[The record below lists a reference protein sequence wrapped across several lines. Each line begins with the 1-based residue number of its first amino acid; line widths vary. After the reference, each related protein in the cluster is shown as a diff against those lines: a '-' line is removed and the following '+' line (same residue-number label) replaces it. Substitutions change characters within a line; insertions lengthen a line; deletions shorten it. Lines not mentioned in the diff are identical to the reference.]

1 MNKLL
6 LVCLLVFAPISIAS
20 SDLKIAVIDLSKA
33 FDQYYKTKDD
43 NDHLQEKVA
52 TYKKE
57 VQDSMTDFQQM
68 QDEAKKLY
76 DAANDPT
83 LSQAARD
90 DKKKALD
97 AKNQDLITMRNKIQ
111 EMDNE
116 RSQELKEEQMRLH
129 QQIVTEICKV
139 ISDYAAPQG
148 YDLVIDKSSAS
159 ASSGSSIFLYNS
171 SKLIDITAD
180 IVTLLNKTAPVGAGA
195 GSSGAAPASLVPAN
209 H

>member
-20 SDLKIAVIDLSKA
+20 ADLKIAVVDLNKA
-33 FDQYYKTKDD
+33 FDAYYKTKDD
-43 NDHLQEKVA
+43 SVRLNEKVA

-90 DKKKALD
+90 DKKKAFD
-97 AKNQDLITMRNKIQ
+97 AKNQDLITLRNKIQ
-111 EMDNE
+111 EMETE
-116 RSQELKEEQMRLH
+116 RSKELQEEQMRRRKE
-129 QQIVTEICKV
+129 IVDEISKV
-139 ISDYAAPQG
+139 VSDYSGPQG
-148 YDLVIDKSSAS
+148 YDLVIDKSSLS
-159 ASSGSSIFLYNS
+159 ALSGAPILLYNS

-195 GSSGAAPASLVPAN
+195 SSSDAAPAPLVPAN

>member
-20 SDLKIAVIDLSKA
+20 ADLKIAVVDLNKA
-33 FDQYYKTKDD
+33 FDSYYKTKDD
-43 NDHLQEKVA
+43 SVRLNEKVA

-97 AKNQDLITMRNKIQ
+97 AKNQDLITLRNKIQ
-111 EMDNE
+111 EMETE
-116 RSQELKEEQMRLH
+116 RSKELQEEQMRRRKE
-129 QQIVTEICKV
+129 IVDEISKV
-139 ISDYAAPQG
+139 VSDYSGPQG
-148 YDLVIDKSSAS
+148 YDLVIDKSSLS
-159 ASSGSSIFLYNS
+159 ALSGAPILLYNS

-195 GSSGAAPASLVPAN
+195 NSSGAAPAPLVPAN